1 MNGLTGIQA
10 ALLLLEGVLASL
22 GKNAATE
29 NTTEIVEDVSA
40 AIANIQK
47 YAGTDVT
54 FPQLEAMKLTPQW

>member
-22 GKNAATE
+22 GKNSVTE
-29 NTTEIVEDVSA
+29 NVTEITEDVSA
-40 AIANIQK
+40 AIAKIQK

-54 FPQLEAMKLTPQW
+54 FPQLESLKLTPQW

>member
-1 MNGLTGIQA
+1 MNSLTGIQA

-22 GKNAATE
+22 GKNTTTDNITE
-29 NTTEIVEDVSA
+29 VAEDVSA

-54 FPQLEAMKLTPQW
+54 FPQLEGLKLTPQW